1 MRNNQPVNQHETKVP
16 EDQTLISVTDLKGRI
31 TYANKAFIS
40 MSGYLEEELLG
51 QPHNMVRHPDMP
63 SEAFR
68 DMWETIESGI
78 PWTGVVK
85 NRRKDGGFYWVRAN
99 ATPVRDHEQIVGFLS
114 VRTQPT
120 QDEINTCERLY
131 ATMREEAARGKLRHR
146 LRHSKVL
153 YPGIVPTLVRWFTP
167 TMRQQLFWL
176 AFWPAAIPLMLM
188 ALDMPF
194 WVCAVGGMATFVGS
208 GFWIWWMVGLP
219 LKEVLKKATR
229 IAAGDLSEIQTV
241 KHGDI
246 MGQLERAL
254 AQMSLNVRTV
264 VRDIRHEVGNLRG
277 GTKEIAMGN
286 QDMSNRVESQAS
298 SLEETAASMEEINGT
313 AKQTSD
319 SAGQGATLANDTLSA
334 AQRSHESVLAV
345 SQSMHSISESS
356 RRIGDI
362 IQTIE
367 GVAFQTNILALNAAV
382 EAARAGEAGR
392 GFAVVASEVR
402 ALAQRTTGAAREIRG
417 LIEESRQRVDEGAK
431 RATEARERVDE
442 SMESV
447 NRMTSMLES
456 IRMATQEQLLGTS
469 QIAQTLSHMDGITQQ
484 NAAMVEEL
492 AAASS
497 SLNEQV
503 DTVHKSIRVFRL
515 FPGDKTLAEDDAVAL
530 RKAIKEEGTLKPDE
544 VDFDKVIA
552 AHQQWRVTL
561 RNAVHKDKKLDA
573 DTLRRDDCCA
583 LGKWVYGPGGQR
595 WGQLP
600 MFRELVSHHKTFHT
614 EAGKVAD
621 AINQGQPQRA
631 EQMMEGGSPF
641 VEAGHHVT
649 QCIRS
654 LRETVEGGKAQAAAS
669 PAPTRPTARL
679 GTQTA
684 SRAPAPAKG
693 ATTTRAAPAQPNR
706 AATPPAAIGNDD
718 WETF

>member
-68 DMWETIESGI
+68 DMWETIEAGI

-114 VRTQPT
+114 VRTRPS
-120 QDEINTCERLY
+120 QDEINTCENLY

-146 LRHSKVL
+146 LRRSKVL
-153 YPGIVPTLVRWFTP
+153 FPGVIPTLVRWFTP

-402 ALAQRTTGAAREIRG
+402 ALGTADHRRGQGNSRADRRVPPTGGRG
-417 LIEESRQRVDEGAK
+417 RQAGDRSPGAGGRVDGIGQPHDVHAGK
-431 RATEARERVDE
+431 HPHGHTRAVAGHVPNCPDPVAHGRHHATER
-442 SMESV
+442 
-447 NRMTSMLES
+447 
-456 IRMATQEQLLGTS
+456 G
-469 QIAQTLSHMDGITQQ
+469 DGRG
-484 NAAMVEEL
+484 VGGGVEL
-492 AAASS
+492 AERTGGHGA
-497 SLNEQV
+497 QV
-503 DTVHKSIRVFRL
+503 HPGVPAVPRRQNPGRGRRRRFAQGHQGRRL
-515 FPGDKTLAEDDAVAL
+515 
-530 RKAIKEEGTLKPDE
+530 
-544 VDFDKVIA
+544 
-552 AHQQWRVTL
+552 
-561 RNAVHKDKKLDA
+561 
-573 DTLRRDDCCA
+573 
-583 LGKWVYGPGGQR
+583 
-595 WGQLP
+595 
-600 MFRELVSHHKTFHT
+600 
-614 EAGKVAD
+614 
-621 AINQGQPQRA
+621 
-631 EQMMEGGSPF
+631 
-641 VEAGHHVT
+641 
-649 QCIRS
+649 
-654 LRETVEGGKAQAAAS
+654 AQA
-669 PAPTRPTARL
+669 
-679 GTQTA
+679 
-684 SRAPAPAKG
+684 
-693 ATTTRAAPAQPNR
+693 
-706 AATPPAAIGNDD
+706 
-718 WETF
+718 